1 MSYDAPTG
9 RSPARLVTA
18 VILAVIAALFI
29 AAGVIYILEPAAT
42 ISPAFLG
49 RIPGSTGHH
58 ALRGTG
64 VFVIAGLVL
73 IAGGFALF
81 YQPGPSVEEQEEA
94 EEAPIPRN

>member
-1 MSYDAPTG
+1 MSYEAPAGWST
-9 RSPARLVTA
+9 ARVVTA
-18 VILAVIAALFI
+18 VVLAVIAALFL

-64 VFVIAGLVL
+64 VFVVAGVLL
-73 IAGGFALF
+73 IAAGFALF
-81 YQPGPSVEEQEEA
+81 YRPAPRVAEETEA
-94 EEAPIPRN
+94 EQQPAPRR